1 MHRLRNLRNPHNET
15 RLHLARQARTH
26 GFSIGAYS
34 YGRPKVRFARAGR
47 RLTIGR
53 YCSIADHVEIMLGG
67 DHRLGWVSTYPFA
80 AMCGLWPGAQAPA
93 DYQSSR
99 GDVTIGS
106 DVWLGSGCLILSGV
120 TIGHGAVVAARAVV
134 TRDVPPYAVVAG
146 NPARVVRH
154 RFDADTVADLLDTA
168 WWERDPCTVSALVP
182 LLQSGRVAEL
192 VAEMTSAFACASL
205 GICPTVR
212 HADYL
217 ASWLGVL
224 REDNKAIFRAA
235 SAASKAADYLL
246 AFAPGAAA

>member
-1 MHRLRNLRNPHNET
+1 LRLLTTLLHRLRNLRNPHNET
-15 RLHLARQARTH
+15 RLDLARLVRAH

-67 DHRLGWVSTYPFA
+67 DHRLDWASTYPFA

-134 TRDVPPYAVVAG
+134 ARDVPPYAVVAG

-154 RFDADTVADLLDTA
+154 RFDPDTVADLLDTA
-168 WWERDPCTVSALVP
+168 WWERDPGTVSALVP

-192 VAEMTSAFACASL
+192 VTA
-205 GICPTVR
+205 
-212 HADYL
+212 
-217 ASWLGVL
+217 L
-224 REDNKAIFRAA
+224 RSE
-235 SAASKAADYLL
+235 SVAADRRIS
-246 AFAPGAAA
+246 